1 MTNAEFEKI
10 FETPES
16 INGHPIFRH
25 ANLGILIAGDGE
37 FAGEKEPCYECA
49 RMIDKYGQ
57 NPDCYCQLDVHFVGL
72 WTPIGWEYEQPANYA
87 IRDENTTDE
96 MENYEDWKIIDVSD
110 LEFTGKFCR
119 N

>member
-1 MTNAEFEKI
+1 MTDAEFEKI
-10 FETPES
+10 FETSES

-37 FAGEKEPCYECA
+37 FAGEKELCKECSDVVA
-49 RMIDKYGQ
+49 EYGFCP
-57 NPDCYCQLDVHFVGL
+57 NCDCQQDIPFVGL
-72 WTPIGWEYEQPANYA
+72 WTPVDWKCEQPANYA

-96 MENYEDWKIIDVSD
+96 MENCEDLPIVDVSD
-110 LEFTGKFCR
+110 LEFTGKFRR